1 MREPSPAPKQSI
13 HSLINFIKW
22 FATGNMHFLPRGF
35 PRPVVPSPAV
45 TGERVWGGGGICPP
59 TSACLLPSILLT
71 TISAKGSTRLPPG
84 LLPQPCPLS
93 LGWLPASAAAPPPP
107 PPRPASNSA
116 DMAQCSSPHLPGNR
130 AGEERSEW
138 NWGSLHLPEVPQH
151 RWPLPWPCSQRKR
164 PSLAHLSPTT
174 EASFPLPICRSRLKK
189 GGCWG
194 GVSVSGVHNW
204 ANGVQCKYLCGRW
217 R

>member
-1 MREPSPAPKQSI
+1 
-13 HSLINFIKW
+13 
-22 FATGNMHFLPRGF
+22 MHFLPRGF

-151 RWPLPWPCSQRKR
+151 RWPLPWPCSQRETL
-164 PSLAHLSPTT
+164 PCPPLPHHGSILPLAHLQKQAQ
-174 EASFPLPICRSRLKK
+174 ERGLL
-189 GGCWG
+189 GGGQCFG
-194 GVSVSGVHNW
+194 G
-204 ANGVQCKYLCGRW
+204 A
-217 R
+217 